1 MQPASGSGI
10 AAAGGGGGEV
20 EMAAAKTKHSRKKPA
35 GNKTNPDVSLRKHLV
50 ELLNAGNA
58 HVTLA
63 DAFADF
69 PAAKRAAYAN
79 GLEHTPWQLLEHIR
93 IAQWDILEFSR
104 DPKHVSPDFP
114 EGYWPKT
121 PGPRDHAEWT
131 KSVQSVAS
139 DLRAMVRL
147 VTNTRTDLHAALPW
161 GDGQTVLR
169 EALVLADHN
178 AYHVGQIV
186 DLRRALGIW
195 KKS

>member
-1 MQPASGSGI
+1 
-10 AAAGGGGGEV
+10 
-20 EMAAAKTKHSRKKPA
+20 MAASKSKSSDKKRV
-35 GNKTNPDVSLRKHLV
+35 GNKPNPDSALRKHLA
-50 ELLNAGNA
+50 ELLNGGNA
-58 HVTLA
+58 HLTIA
-63 DAFADF
+63 DAVADF
-69 PAAKRAAYAN
+69 PAEKRGAYAS
-79 GLEHTPWQLLEHIR
+79 GLEHTAWQLLEHIR

-121 PGPRDHAEWT
+121 PGPTDEAEWV
-131 KSVQSVAS
+131 KGHRSVTS
-139 DLRAMVRL
+139 DLRAMIRL
-147 VTNTRTDLHAALPW
+147 VMNPRTDLFAALPW

-178 AYHVGQIV
+178 AYHVGQVV